1 LKWILLLTGLV
12 GLVLLQVSA
21 IPAFSLFGVAPNLL
35 LVVLACWVVVR
46 GQVEAMVLVPMAGI
60 GIGLLTFQGMGES
73 VAAFV
78 PIVAVAALRT
88 GLPAR
93 TEYVWALAVV
103 IIATVLH
110 FTTIAASIEVEGS
123 SIDWVAAVTDVLV
136 PSIVTN
142 VVIALVVYWLIR
154 LPTPKPIPR
163 VI

>member
-1 LKWILLLTGLV
+1 MLLAGLL
-12 GLVLLQVSA
+12 GLILLQVSA

-35 LVVLACWVVVR
+35 LVVLACWAVVR
-46 GQVEAMVLVPMAGI
+46 GQSEAMVLVPIAGI

-78 PIVAVAALRT
+78 PIVAIAALRT

-93 TEYVWALAVV
+93 AEYAWALAVV
-103 IIATVLH
+103 IVATVLH
-110 FTTIAASIEVEGS
+110 FATIAVSIEAEGS

-142 VVIALVVYWLIR
+142 VVIGLLVYWLIR

>member
-1 LKWILLLTGLV
+1 MKWVLLIAGLV
-12 GLVLLQVSA
+12 GLILLQVSA

-35 LVVLACWVVVR
+35 LVVLACWAVVR
-46 GQVEAMVLVPMAGI
+46 GQAEAMVLVPMAGI

-78 PIVAVAALRT
+78 PIVVIAALRT

-93 TEYVWALAVV
+93 AEYVWAVAVV
-103 IIATVLH
+103 IVATVVH
-110 FTTIAASIEVEGS
+110 FTTIAVSIEAEGS
-123 SIDWVAAVTDVLV
+123 SIDWLAAVTDVLV
-136 PSIVTN
+136 PSIITN
-142 VVIALVVYWLIR
+142 VVIALLVYWLIR